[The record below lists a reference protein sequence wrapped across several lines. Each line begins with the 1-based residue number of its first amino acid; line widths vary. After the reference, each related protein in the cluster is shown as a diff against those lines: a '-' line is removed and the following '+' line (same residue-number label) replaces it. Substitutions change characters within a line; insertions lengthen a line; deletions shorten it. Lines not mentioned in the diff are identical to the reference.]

1 MPIFHFAYHE
11 GDGLPIEVVEMEC
24 VDGEAALH
32 AAAGAARDNIHE
44 AVGRNID
51 PSKFLV
57 HVYDD
62 TNRLM
67 GTMRISDVMTQPGG

>member
-11 GDGLPIEVVEMEC
+11 GDGLPIDVVDVEYG
-24 VDGEAALH
+24 DGEPALH
-32 AAAGAARDNIHE
+32 AAAEAARDNIHE

-62 TNRLM
+62 TSRLI
-67 GTMRISDVMTQPGG
+67 GTMRISDVMTPPSG